1 MRKEILHKISSV
13 QFVAICVAFFT
24 QSMYTF
30 AAHDDSKLQLSL
42 WNNKPLYVQIDGDY
56 YQGNQCITVE
66 NLTCGVHRLKVFG
79 TSAKPSMNKGKV
91 LLYEGKI
98 NIPEHTMVTSVIN
111 RKMWY
116 QVVSET
122 PLRTCGNERPQPIQ
136 IRPANTGC
144 QKPAPNVCE
153 HHDNYDENCDE
164 PDTYVEVWPEFTDRD
179 LEDVAATLENV
190 WNDDD
195 KLIVATQAL
204 QGKSITTDRTI
215 EIASKFWYEKNK
227 LEFLKRAYSNVIDK
241 SNYYKVNELFWYS
254 SSIQELDKY
263 IREHQN
269 YNF

>member
-1 MRKEILHKISSV
+1 MWQRKTATYSNSS
-13 QFVAICVAFFT
+13 CE
-24 QSMYTF
+24 YR
-30 AAHDDSKLQLSL
+30 LS
-42 WNNKPLYVQIDGDY
+42 
-56 YQGNQCITVE
+56 E
-66 NLTCGVHRLKVFG
+66 
-79 TSAKPSMNKGKV
+79 TSAN
-91 LLYEGKI
+91 
-98 NIPEHTMVTSVIN
+98 
-111 RKMWY
+111 
-116 QVVSET
+116 
-122 PLRTCGNERPQPIQ
+122 
-136 IRPANTGC
+136 
-144 QKPAPNVCE
+144 
-153 HHDNYDENCDE
+153 DNYDENCDE